1 MVTPF
6 GFRTGDIGSICVVST
21 IKKTV
26 YRISDVGLALLIL
39 PIALPAFV
47 VLWLAIRLGSPGP
60 VILRLACIGQDGR
73 VFQGYRFRSVYVD
86 ARARVFR
93 ADCAGETSLTDLRV
107 TRVGAFML
115 RTGLNRLPQL
125 LNILRGDMSFRDRA
139 LQPLAGIAT
148 AAALQAQ
155 DAAACLHPLRG

>member
-1 MVTPF
+1 
-6 GFRTGDIGSICVVST
+6 
-21 IKKTV
+21 
-26 YRISDVGLALLIL
+26 
-39 PIALPAFV
+39 
-47 VLWLAIRLGSPGP
+47 
-60 VILRLACIGQDGR
+60 
-73 VFQGYRFRSVYVD
+73 
-86 ARARVFR
+86 
-93 ADCAGETSLTDLRV
+93 
-107 TRVGAFML
+107 ML